1 MPPMSVTDFG
11 AHVPEDKAQYRIR
24 TPYGEGLTLRTRPAT
39 GAAPQMRQIELVD
52 WKNARD
58 ASTSDVGFVKPA
70 FLYSTAD
77 FPSVSPQVDDEV
89 VCLYGRGKVTE
100 IRVAS
105 TTDENGRSTTST
117 TLVVLIS
124 DWRLAHR
131 SRVTCYLQPAA
142 VRVVRAKKLYEMSV
156 YERVEAGQNFKE
168 EAATQFS
175 AKEYKE
181 ALRSYAKAIDAVRY
195 VQHKKDSSNSVRA
208 DLLVM
213 MITCTNNA
221 ATCSR
226 QLGHWDEALN
236 FAKNAQVL
244 IDALERQKGKKIH
257 GILVKDGYSDIKCFG
272 EWKVKSLLLQ
282 ARALAEKQETM
293 EVFSLLKQAH
303 EAIQGYTIA
312 PYTEDSPASVTRL
325 RSLAKEVKKLHTAC
339 KERRSLQLKK
349 EKQRAAAMFGGG
361 KASKTVAPK
370 AAPANLGQ
378 EAMPEKENEQPNG
391 SSNPTPVAGTT
402 LPLKD
407 SNDFAPPAENE
418 KIPAKRRVSF
428 SEKVTAYEIPNKSG
442 DAGGNDDDEVEWYKD
457 TEVLVGLGIFGGAI
471 VASSLLVSFLM
482 RKR

>member
-1 MPPMSVTDFG
+1 
-11 AHVPEDKAQYRIR
+11 
-24 TPYGEGLTLRTRPAT
+24 
-39 GAAPQMRQIELVD
+39 MRQIELVD
-52 WKNARD
+52 WKNAR
-58 ASTSDVGFVKPA
+58 AATSDTVVKPA

-100 IRVAS
+100 IRVSSNNDEKGVS
-105 TTDENGRSTTST
+105 TTVTTI
-117 TLVVLIS
+117 VVSIS

-131 SRVTCYLQPAA
+131 SRVTCYLQPSA
-142 VRVVRAKKLYEMSV
+142 VRVVRSKKLYEMSV
-156 YERVEAGQNFKE
+156 YERVEAGQHFKE
-168 EAATQFS
+168 EAARQFS
-175 AKEYKE
+175 AKDYKE

-195 VQHKKDSSNSVRA
+195 VQHKKDSSNYVRA

-282 ARALAEKQETM
+282 ARALAEKQDTT
-293 EVFSLLKQAH
+293 EVFSILKQAH
-303 EAIQGYTIA
+303 EAIQRYTIA
-312 PYTEDSPASVTRL
+312 PYTEDFPASVTKL

-349 EKQRAAAMFGGG
+349 EKQRAAAMFGGM
-361 KASKTVAPK
+361 ASKTVEPTS
-370 AAPANLGQ
+370 APAKLAE
-378 EAMPEKENEQPNG
+378 EATPEKENEQPNR

-402 LPLKD
+402 LPLND
-407 SNDFAPPAENE
+407 SSDSAPSAENE

-442 DAGGNDDDEVEWYKD
+442 GTGGHDDGDDEVEWYRD
-457 TEVLVGLGIFGGAI
+457 QEVLVGLGIFGGAI
-471 VASSLLVSFLM
+471 VASSLLVNFLM